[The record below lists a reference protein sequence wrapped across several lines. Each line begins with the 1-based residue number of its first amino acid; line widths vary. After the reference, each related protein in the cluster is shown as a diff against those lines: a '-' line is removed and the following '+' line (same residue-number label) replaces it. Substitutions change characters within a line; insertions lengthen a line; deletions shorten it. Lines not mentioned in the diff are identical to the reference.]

1 MAMVTEIPGDS
12 AGGDPNKKP
21 EEPNKNPQEE
31 ENQNKKL
38 NQEEDQEEEEE
49 VENLARDIPLIN
61 RDHIPEELCEIIV
74 ARVPRCHYPRLSL
87 LSKAFRDVI
96 SSEQLFV
103 TRSDLGVTEPVLY
116 TLISSPPFDPPSW
129 YILHGNNISLSLSRV
144 TSIPPMFPGC
154 TAVTIG
160 HKIYVIGGF
169 DVSYNRPV
177 RTMFVI
183 DCRFNTC
190 RQLRSMNKDRCYA
203 AAGVID
209 GKIYVVG
216 GSEKRYYDWVEV
228 FDVENETWEVVSGPF
243 PPVASW
249 RGMYIA
255 HVVMEDKIY
264 ILDGPFCLAYDPRLG
279 RWENWGLE
287 SPKRQCWGPSSCM
300 VDGLL
305 YAFNPQ
311 PFPEPP
317 ILVYDPKDMDWR
329 SVKGITLWPR
339 LVYTDSRM
347 ANVGGKLVILG
358 RCQPYH
364 HLKTD
369 VWCVEVALEKRE
381 DGDILGKV
389 EIKSIS
395 LVHSFRE
402 FPCIELSRTVTV

>member
-1 MAMVTEIPGDS
+1 MAIITEIPGGS

-38 NQEEDQEEEEE
+38 NQEEDQEEE
-49 VENLARDIPLIN
+49 VKNLARDIPLIL
-61 RDHIPEELCEIIV
+61 IESTV

-87 LSKAFRDVI
+87 LSRAFRDVI

-103 TRSDLGVTEPVLY
+103 TRSDLGVTEPMVH
-116 TLISSPPFDPPSW
+116 
-129 YILHGNNISLSLSRV
+129 ILHRSNTSLCLSRV
-144 TSIPPMFPGC
+144 TSLPPMFPAC
-154 TAVTIG
+154 TAITIG
-160 HKIYVIGGF
+160 HKIYVMGGF

-177 RTMFVI
+177 MTLFVI

-190 RQLRSMNKDRCYA
+190 RQLRSMNKDRCYS

-216 GSEKRYYDWVEV
+216 GSEKRYHDLVEM

-243 PPVASW
+243 SPVASW
-249 RGMYIA
+249 RGVYIA

-287 SPKRQCWGPSSCM
+287 AVLGAIFSCM

-305 YAFNPQ
+305 YAFNAQ

-317 ILVYDPKDMDWR
+317 ILVYDQKDIVWR
-329 SVKGITLWPR
+329 PVKGITLWPR

-347 ANVGGKLVILG
+347 ANVDGNFVILG
-358 RCQPYH
+358 RCQPYY
-364 HLKTD
+364 HLKTNQYRL
-369 VWCVEVALEKRE
+369 CIHSASFLAL
-381 DGDILGKV
+381 
-389 EIKSIS
+389 
-395 LVHSFRE
+395 SFL
-402 FPCIELSRTVTV
+402 ELLRFDD